1 MVVLKELDL
10 ERAFNTTSC
19 CVITNHV
26 TFQPSVGRF
35 DLCAVYSAEGN
46 QSAAFFWQQCSAALH
61 NYTQLCCKRILHR
74 SALQCNA
81 IVVVFHFL
89 PCWLNMRYKLQPDCS
104 FRANNLFPSFPC
116 HPFQYTVILHCTE
129 GRIKKPQSRKNSV
142 EGGGGTAPFCK
153 LFSENF

>member
-1 MVVLKELDL
+1 MLAHLKMNL

-61 NYTQLCCKRILHR
+61 NYTLLCCKRLHR

-81 IVVVFHFL
+81 IVVLFHFL
-89 PCWLNMRYKLQPDCS
+89 PCWFNARCKLQPDCS
-104 FRANNLFPSFPC
+104 FRANNLFSIFPLSPVSIYC
-116 HPFQYTVILHCTE
+116 NTSLH
-129 GRIKKPQSRKNSV
+129 
-142 EGGGGTAPFCK
+142 
-153 LFSENF
+153 